1 MVQGRLLD
9 LSMRKGRV
17 CCFIKIVINHIKAT
31 LFLQEMKSHI
41 FRHQTFITVSLFTLL
56 VFLIAFQI
64 AMPERDLD
72 GQFSLIAGWLG
83 IVIGFFF
90 NQQIAEF
97 FQKKYLKTEEQK
109 RRLSEETEK
118 AIKEFLETDEKRR
131 EKYEKLQKIKEPQ
144 NKK

>member
-1 MVQGRLLD
+1 
-9 LSMRKGRV
+9 MR
-17 CCFIKIVINHIKAT
+17 N
-31 LFLQEMKSHI
+31 HI
-41 FRHQTFITVSLFTLL
+41 FRHQTFITISLFTILI
-56 VFLIAFQI
+56 VLIAFQI
-64 AMPERDLD
+64 TTPELDLD
-72 GQFSLIAGWLG
+72 AQFSLIAGWLG

-97 FQKKYLKTEEQK
+97 FKKKYLRTEEQK